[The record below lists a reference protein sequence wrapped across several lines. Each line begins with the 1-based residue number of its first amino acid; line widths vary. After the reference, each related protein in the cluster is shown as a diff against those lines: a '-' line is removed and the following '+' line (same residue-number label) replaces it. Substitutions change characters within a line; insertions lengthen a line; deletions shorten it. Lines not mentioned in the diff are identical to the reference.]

1 MPSIEMSSNAGRK
14 EHDLTQS
21 SLPRAHCTK
30 QGADSRLTSPN
41 WLKKTPV
48 LLFLFALVSCA
59 PVPLD
64 APPTRETAATTHRD
78 SPTVTPRESENITGM
93 GTSRGSTQERNGAF
107 RMDEETA
114 QRAVDGDIETVWS
127 SEKYPTQWFSISFE
141 NPVLMDRA
149 EMVVAQFPAGPTSH
163 EIWVDDGSGVLTLSQ
178 RLITAHTEDGQL
190 LQVEIDPPQVT
201 EEVLILTLESP
212 SWVAWRELRI
222 FGAPVSNLTKKDNFE
237 LKLART
243 ASGFELPVQVTHA
256 GDGSDRIFVVEQ
268 IGRIKV
274 IQNGAVRSEPF
285 MDITSLVS
293 CCQERGLLNIAFS
306 PSFHADQQFYVSY
319 TNTDGNLVIS
329 RFAIG
334 DNPNK
339 ADLGSE
345 EKLLVVDQPGEIHN
359 GGTIAFGPIDGFLYI
374 GSGEGGLWN
383 HNAGQ
388 LPNSL
393 LGKILRIDVSAKEH
407 PYRVPSTNPYA
418 QSDDGLDEIWALGI
432 RNSWGFA
439 FDKLT
444 GDLFLPDAGHSK
456 REEINFQPALS
467 TGGENYGWPV
477 MEGSICF
484 EYWPCSD
491 RVDGF
496 TRPVAEYQ
504 RSQGCAI
511 VGGAVYR
518 GSQFAGLQ
526 GAFLFADFCSGRI
539 WGLNRPNKN
548 SHGKWQPSLLATASV
563 PVSSIGEDEK
573 GNAYVTGYQD
583 GALYLLEEK

>member
-1 MPSIEMSSNAGRK
+1 
-14 EHDLTQS
+14 
-21 SLPRAHCTK
+21 
-30 QGADSRLTSPN
+30 
-41 WLKKTPV
+41 
-48 LLFLFALVSCA
+48 
-59 PVPLD
+59 
-64 APPTRETAATTHRD
+64 
-78 SPTVTPRESENITGM
+78 
-93 GTSRGSTQERNGAF
+93 
-107 RMDEETA
+107 MDEETA

-127 SEKYPTQWFSISFE
+127 SENHPTQWFSISFD
-141 NPVLMDRA
+141 NPVFLDRA
-149 EMVVAQFPAGPTSH
+149 EMVVAQSPAGPTTH
-163 EIWVDDGSGVLTLSQ
+163 EIWVDNGSGILTLSQ
-178 RLITAHTEDGQL
+178 RLVSAHTEDGRL
-190 LQVEIDPPQVT
+190 LQAEIDPPQLT
-201 EEVLILTLESP
+201 EEVIILTLESP
-212 SWVAWRELRI
+212 SWVAWRELRVY
-222 FGAPVSNLTKKDNFE
+222 GTQVSHLPKKEQIE
-237 LKLART
+237 LKLAKT
-243 ASGFELPVQVTHA
+243 ASGFESPVQVTHA

-285 MDITSLVS
+285 MDITNLVS

-306 PSFHADQQFYVSY
+306 PSFHADQKFYVSY
-319 TNTDGNLVIS
+319 TDTEGNLVIS
-329 RFAIG
+329 RFAVG
-334 DNPNK
+334 ENPKK

-345 EKLLVVDQPGEIHN
+345 EKLLVVDQPGVIHN
-359 GGTIAFGPIDGFLYI
+359 GGTLAFGPNDGFLYI

-393 LGKILRIDVSAKEH
+393 LGKILRIDVSAQEH
-407 PYRVPSTNPYA
+407 TYRVPPTNPYA
-418 QSDDGLDEIWALGI
+418 QSDDGHDEIWALGI

-439 FDKLT
+439 FDELT
-444 GDLFLPDAGHSK
+444 GDLFLPDAGNSK
-456 REEINFQPALS
+456 REEINFQPAQS
-467 TGGENYGWPV
+467 TGGENYDWPV

-484 EYWPCSD
+484 EYWPCRD

-518 GSQFAGLQ
+518 GSHFADLQ

-539 WGLNRPNKN
+539 WALNRPNKN
-548 SHGKWQPSLLATASV
+548 SHGKWQPRLLATAPL

-573 GNAYVTGYQD
+573 GNVYFTGYQD